1 MNTTD
6 TPVLMRAAMAA
17 VRDCADTMEAE
28 ADILLL
34 ALPDLSINE
43 EFRPAVLKLSS
54 GLKDTAGRVTFEL
67 ALLQTQI
74 DEGQVDAA
82 TVVQR
87 LSNLDSTMMTALDS
101 STDVVSQLEKAAERD
116 EAHEPAF
123 ALVMQATRVMLRKFG
138 TARAAT
144 LVLRPATPAEPGRP
158 GAPASRRI
166 PPPPVRVAADGS
178 VVVLQAGAEGGDVTL
193 IGRTTDAGTWAF
205 ARVTDDQTEAL
216 FGDSGVEIEA
226 PPALKPDDWVESWDE
241 ALRLMDRYRW
251 ARLHPLAVHPEFVER
266 VRTAV
271 EERLAKESQDRW
283 TEHARGKWERLF
295 KQAEVGRT

>member
-17 VRDCADTMEAE
+17 VRDCADTMETV
-28 ADILLL
+28 ADKLLL
-34 ALPDLSINE
+34 ALPELSIDE
-43 EFRPAVLKLSS
+43 ELRPAVLKLCS

-74 DEGQVDAA
+74 DTGQVDAA
-82 TVVQR
+82 AVVQR

-101 STDVVSQLEKAAERD
+101 STDVAGQLEKAAER
-116 EAHEPAF
+116 EETHEPAF

-144 LVLRPATPAEPGRP
+144 LVLRPATPVF
-158 GAPASRRI
+158 GAAMSQTPRCVPA
-166 PPPPVRVAADGS
+166 PPVRVAADGS
-178 VVVLQAGAEGGDVTL
+178 VVILQAGAEGGDVTL
-193 IGRTTDAGTWAF
+193 IGRTTDAGTWVF

-216 FGDSGVEIEA
+216 FGDSGVELEA
-226 PPALKPDDWVESWDE
+226 PPALKPDDGVESWDE

-251 ARLHPLAVHPEFVER
+251 VLLHPLKVHPAFVDR
-266 VRTAV
+266 VREAV
-271 EERLAKESQDRW
+271 EARLAQLPADSIAEQ
-283 TEHARGKWERLF
+283 ARGKWERLF
-295 KQAEVGRT
+295 ERQKERQA